1 MSSSFYGIGDQYDV
15 VVIGGGP
22 AGATLSGMLSRRGH
36 RVLVLERERFPRYH
50 IGESLI
56 PGFMRAMGELGLLE
70 RLETRGFEKK
80 NGGTLVWGA
89 QKLPWGF
96 SFIEGGGY
104 NYSYH
109 VRRADLDALIL
120 DRAREL
126 GAEVLEEA
134 TVKETIEE
142 DGRVVGL
149 RYTVRGS
156 EAEAQEVRAKLVI
169 DASGQAR
176 VLGRKFSEI
185 MWHEDMRNVA
195 VWTYFDNC
203 DRLPGNESTNI
214 LIEGLKGGWFWGIP
228 IDKATMSVGYVTAS
242 KAVSE
247 NGQSLEE
254 LFNAKVAESSQL
266 KDLLKNAHQSGGF
279 RTARDWSY
287 TCERFYGPG
296 WALVGDAAAFVDPLF
311 STGVALATLAAI
323 ALSGI
328 VDKILSHPEIEH
340 DALDR
345 YGNAYRAF
353 FDEIREFVS
362 KFYDRTRHKE
372 FYWEQ
377 AQTIV
382 DPEQV
387 RSPREDFVQLVS
399 GMSGRHPLFNI
410 DVDDLIQAKSMAAA
424 AS

>member
-1 MSSSFYGIGDQYDV
+1 
-15 VVIGGGP
+15 
-22 AGATLSGMLSRRGH
+22 
-36 RVLVLERERFPRYH
+36 
-50 IGESLI
+50 
-56 PGFMRAMGELGLLE
+56 MRAMEELGLLE
-70 RLETRGFEKK
+70 RLENRGFEKK

-104 NYSYH
+104 KYSYH
-109 VRRADLDALIL
+109 VRRADLDAMIL

-134 TVKETIEE
+134 TVKETIEKG
-142 DGRVVGL
+142 GRVTGL

-156 EAEAQEVRAKLVI
+156 EAPAQEVSAKLIV

-195 VWTYFDNC
+195 VWTYYDNC
-203 DRLPGNESTNI
+203 ERLPGDECSNI
-214 LIEGLKGGWFWGIP
+214 LIEGLRGGWFWGIP
-228 IDKATMSVGYVTAS
+228 IDKATMSVGYVTGSA
-242 KAVSE
+242 AVSE
-247 NGQSLEE
+247 SGQPLEE
-254 LFNAKVAESSQL
+254 LFEQKVAESSQL
-266 KDLLKNAHQSGGF
+266 KSLLMNAHQSGGF

-287 TCERFYGPG
+287 TCDRFHGPG

-328 VDKILSHPEIEH
+328 VDKILTHPEIENE
-340 DALDR
+340 ALGR
-345 YGNAYRAF
+345 YAAAYRAF
-353 FDEIREFVS
+353 FDEIRQFVS
-362 KFYDRTRHKE
+362 KFYDRTKYKE

-382 DPEQV
+382 DPEHV

-410 DVDDLIQAKSMAAA
+410 DVDDLIQANSMAATP
-424 AS
+424 S